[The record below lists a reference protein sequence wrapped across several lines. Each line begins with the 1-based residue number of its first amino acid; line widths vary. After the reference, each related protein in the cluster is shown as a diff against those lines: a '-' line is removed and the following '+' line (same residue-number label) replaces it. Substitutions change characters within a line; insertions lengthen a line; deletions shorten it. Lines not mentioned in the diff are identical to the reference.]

1 MTALPIRTADR
12 LALFGTLLSVF
23 DAVHPLCDHWVQSSQ
38 DASLKGLHGDHYVY
52 ADGTPLPDGA
62 DPADSDVPVFRASV
76 LGRAAACRHVRSYTA
91 VQLATAVTV
100 TRALGYRVPIGALLA
115 GAALNA
121 ATHLVIDRR
130 EPLLNLADR
139 FGKRGYIDHCSATRI
154 DQHGNVTT
162 ELSGP
167 GTALMEL
174 DQAAH
179 RFIGIGAAALTT
191 WLATRTSGRR

>member
-1 MTALPIRTADR
+1 MTALPLRAADR

-23 DAVHPLCDHWVQSSQ
+23 DAVHPLCDHWVQSSE
-38 DASLKGLHGDHYVY
+38 DARLKGLHGDHFVY

-62 DPADSDVPVFRASV
+62 DPADSDIPVFKASV

-91 VQLATAVTV
+91 VQLGTALAV
-100 TRALGYRVPIGALLA
+100 TRALGHRVPLGALLA
-115 GAALNA
+115 GAAVNA

-130 EPLLNLADR
+130 EPLLKLADR
-139 FGKRGYIDHCSATRI
+139 VGKRGYIDHCTATRVN
-154 DQHGNVTT
+154 DKGEVTT

-191 WLATRTSGRR
+191 WLATRSGRQ